1 MTIVN
6 LNKHAVSGLVNNE
19 VVTFPAC
26 EQGKE
31 CRVSVTSKE
40 VERVPGMK
48 CVETTYGQVENVPE
62 PQEGVVF
69 IVNMIVLD
77 RLPHRKDLIAPDS
90 GPSAVRNEKGQVLHV
105 VQWKVNPLWGKGWQ
119 P

>member
-1 MTIVN
+1 MTNIIN
-6 LNKHAVSGLVNNE
+6 LNKHAVSGVFNGE
-19 VVTFPAC
+19 VVSFPAC

-48 CVETTYGQVENVPE
+48 CVETTYGEVQNVPE
-62 PQEGVVF
+62 PQEGVVY

-77 RLPHRKDLIAPDS
+77 RMPHRKDLIAPDS
-90 GPSAVRNEKGQVLHV
+90 GPSAVRNEKSQVLHV
-105 VQWKVNPLWGKGWQ
+105 VQWKVNPLMG
-119 P
+119 